1 MSDDAP
7 RPRVTWRQIGRDLG
21 YLLPGLPIA
30 IASFT
35 LMVTG
40 FFLGIGLVVLAFV
53 GLLILMATLL
63 TARGF
68 ARAERARVGLMER
81 REVGPVYYQ
90 PARERGLSGVLE
102 VLRDRQSWRD
112 WLYCVLILPVRVFT
126 WSVTMVWL
134 GLTIGLS
141 PLIALAWAIAGG
153 GGFRGLPLALAHILR
168 GIAVLESSLVWGLLT
183 NETAALRVRTEQ
195 LSRSRQ
201 SVVAAEAEMLRRV
214 ERDIHDGP
222 QQRLVRLTMD
232 LESAQRR
239 FDDDPQ
245 AARPLVEEAVQ
256 QTKEALA
263 ELRAVSRG
271 IAPPILTDRGLP
283 AALAAATARCPV
295 PTTLDVDLADGERLP
310 AAVENA
316 AYFVVTESLT
326 NVAKHADAS
335 ACAVSVLRVGDAL
348 HVQVSDDGRG
358 GAHLGKGHG
367 LAGLADRLAGVDGR
381 LDLASPPGAGTTV
394 SAELPLPVAG

>member
-1 MSDDAP
+1 MSDEAT

-21 YLLPGLPIA
+21 YLVPGMPIA
-30 IASFT
+30 VFSFA
-35 LMVTG
+35 LMITG
-40 FFLGIGLVVLAFV
+40 FFLGVGLIVLAFV
-53 GLLILMATLL
+53 GLIILAATLL
-63 TARGF
+63 TGRWF
-68 ARAERARVGLMER
+68 ARVERGRVGLMER
-81 REVGPVYYQ
+81 RSVGPVYYQ
-90 PARERGLSGVLE
+90 PPRERGLSRVLE
-102 VLRDRQSWRD
+102 ILRDRQTWRD
-112 WLYCVLILPVRVFT
+112 WLYNVLILPVRVFT
-126 WSVTMVWL
+126 WSVTIIWL
-134 GLTIGLS
+134 GFAIGLS
-141 PLIALAWAIAGG
+141 PLILLSWAIAGG
-153 GGFRGLPLALAHILR
+153 GGFRGLPLAMAHILR
-168 GIAVLESSLVWGLLT
+168 GVAALESSLAWGLLT
-183 NETAALRVRTEQ
+183 NETAALRARTEE

-245 AARPLVEEAVQ
+245 AARPLVEEAVL

-295 PTTLDVDLADGERLP
+295 PTTLDVDLLDGERLP

-326 NVAKHADAS
+326 NVAKHSDAS
-335 ACAVSVLRVGDAL
+335 SCAVSVLRVEDVL
-348 HVQVSDDGRG
+348 HVQVTDDGRG

-381 LDLASPPGAGTTV
+381 LDVASPPGAGTTV
-394 SAELPLPVAG
+394 SASLPLVD